1 MMTAR
6 DRQILDQ
13 FVDKVRLK
21 IPDARIWVFGSR
33 ARGDAQPDSDLDIC
47 VVTDDMS
54 REQEDII
61 NNAAW
66 EVGFEHELFIQTLEY
81 SRDQFE
87 NSPRVASPLFQAIRK
102 EGVPV

>member
-21 IPDARIWVFGSR
+21 IPDAQIWVFGSR

-47 VVTDDMS
+47 VVTETMS

-61 NNAAW
+61 DYAAW
-66 EVGFEHELFIQTLEY
+66 EVGFEHELFVQTLKY

-87 NSPRVASPLFQAIRK
+87 NSPRVVSPLFQNIRK
-102 EGVPV
+102 EGIPV